1 MHTGS
6 TSESVSSDRNEEPV
20 QKKHRSN
27 KNPDV
32 DTSFLPDRDREE
44 EENKLREELRQVLHL
59 WSIILLVSW
68 LNLKISQEWVKKQ
81 EALKQEPIEI
91 TYRLNHLWVSKMR
104 FLKIYF

>member
-1 MHTGS
+1 MELDDHCDGSKNNNNNLKKISQSFLIWSEISNVLTGS

-44 EENKLREELRQVLHL
+44 EENKLREELRQVLHH
-59 WSIILLVSW
+59 WSIILLVIW
-68 LNLKISQEWVKKQ
+68 LN
-81 EALKQEPIEI
+81 
-91 TYRLNHLWVSKMR
+91 
-104 FLKIYF
+104 